1 MAIVQS
7 WGSVS
12 IGKKQALDAGVGGGR
27 SWRRWFKGMKLEL
40 NSEGQNRISHMKTEG
55 RYFWQRE

>member
-27 SWRRWFKGMKLEL
+27 SWGQSKNWRSFKGMKLEL
-40 NSEGQNRISHMKTEG
+40 RRVK
-55 RYFWQRE
+55 

>member
-12 IGKKQALDAGVGGGR
+12 IGKKQALDAGVGG
-27 SWRRWFKGMKLEL
+27 WEKLEAVKEL
-40 NSEGQNRISHMKTEG
+40 EVVQGDETGAE
-55 RYFWQRE
+55 